1 MNDPVTWFLRVL
13 MIAAAVMNIWSCVR
27 CWYLGNKYD
36 PNRTFDACIQD
47 DKGEM
52 FFAVWMLIHHR
63 NERVEHTDLLR
74 MYKRWRDERDLPFTT
89 RLVND
94 GLLLDMMLR
103 SLDNTEDNPT

>member
-1 MNDPVTWFLRVL
+1 MYDPVTWILRAL

-27 CWYLGNKYD
+27 NWYLGNKYD
-36 PNRTFDACIQD
+36 LRRTINECIQD
-47 DKGEM
+47 DEGKVS
-52 FFAVWMLIHHR
+52 FAGWMLIHHH

-103 SLDNTEDNPT
+103 SLDNTEDTPT